1 MNWLDVVL
9 VVILAAS
16 AALSFR
22 KGLSRE
28 VIGLASVV
36 LAILL
41 GIWFYGAAGAFLVP
55 YLSSRALANFAGFML
70 VFCGVMLLGHLV
82 SYIVGRFLKVTGLSI
97 FDHLL
102 GAVFGALRGLLISV
116 ALIMAIMAFSRRT
129 SPPHPWCI
137 RARLLI
143 WWTPRAAFA
152 AMAPHELKEGFRK
165 TYGQVKSAWG
175 KALKEGIPSEG
186 IRRNERKIRWVGGA
200 FSRRKH
206 SAA

>member
-16 AALSFR
+16 VALSFR

-28 VIGLASVV
+28 VIGLTAVV

-41 GIWFYGAAGAFLVP
+41 GIWFYGAAGSFLLP

-70 VFCGVMLLGHLV
+70 VFCGVMLVGHLV
-82 SYIVGRFLKVTGLSI
+82 SYIVGKFLRVTGLSI

-102 GAVFGALRGLLISV
+102 GACFGAVRGILISV
-116 ALIMAIMAFSRRT
+116 ALIMAIMAFSQADR
-129 SPPHPWCI
+129 PPASVVNSRIAPYMVDA
-137 RARLLI
+137 AR
-143 WWTPRAAFA
+143 AFA
-152 AMAPHELKEGFRK
+152 AMAPRELKEGFRK

-175 KALKEGIPSEG
+175 KALKEGIRGNSD
-186 IRRNERKIRWVGGA
+186 K
-200 FSRRKH
+200 
-206 SAA
+206 

>member
-9 VVILAAS
+9 VVIFAAS
-16 AALSFR
+16 VAMSFR

-41 GIWFYGAAGAFLVP
+41 GIWFYGTAGSLLAP
-55 YLSSRALANFAGFML
+55 YLSSRALANFAGFLLTFGGVLLAGSL
-70 VFCGVMLLGHLV
+70 VG
-82 SYIVGRFLKVTGLSI
+82 YIVGKFLKVTGLSI

-116 ALIMAIMAFSRRT
+116 ALIMAIMAFSQGDQPPSSVVHSRT
-129 SPPHPWCI
+129 APYVVDA
-137 RARLLI
+137 AR
-143 WWTPRAAFA
+143 AFA
-152 AMAPHELKEGFRK
+152 AMAPHELKEGFRR

-175 KALKEGIPSEG
+175 KALEEG
-186 IRRNERKIRWVGGA
+186 IRGNSK
-200 FSRRKH
+200 K
-206 SAA
+206 